1 MSPFFAFLLLSSCKR
16 ALLMS
21 PSIVLLAADFR
32 VLLFLKMHT
41 YGKEEEERRR
51 RVFCLSNTK

>member
-1 MSPFFAFLLLSSCKR
+1 
-16 ALLMS
+16 MS